1 MRIFLILTILIL
13 QLFAHKLNLFT
24 TYEKD
29 NLFISAYFASGNG
42 CQNCKIK
49 IEDEEGNL
57 IQKAFTNTQGEASFN
72 INKTSF
78 YLLVDAG
85 GGHIVKEKITK
96 DISDEIVKEGKK
108 PLSSLEEENLKLKAK
123 VKVLEEKLENL
134 EFLKTIF
141 ALFIIFGIF
150 YFLKR
155 VKK

>member
-1 MRIFLILTILIL
+1 MKIFLILTIFVL

-29 NLFISAYFASGNG
+29 TLFISAYFASGNG

-49 IEDEEGNL
+49 IEDETGQL

-72 INKTSF
+72 INKNSF
-78 YLLVDAG
+78 YILVDAG

-96 DISDEIVKEGKK
+96 EISDKIVKEEKK
-108 PLSSLEEENLKLKAK
+108 PLNSLEEENFKLKAK
-123 VKVLEEKLENL
+123 VKALEEKLEKL

-150 YFLKR
+150 YILKR

>member
-1 MRIFLILTILIL
+1 MKIFLILAIFIL

-24 TYEKD
+24 TYEKHI
-29 NLFISAYFASGNG
+29 LFVNAYFASGNG
-42 CQNCKIK
+42 CQNCKVR

-57 IQKAFTNTQGEASFN
+57 IQESSTNAQGEVSFN
-72 INKTSF
+72 LDKNSF
-78 YLLVDAG
+78 YILVNAG

-96 DISDEIVKEGKK
+96 EIIKEKVQEEKK
-108 PLSSLEEENLKLKAK
+108 HLTSLEKENLQLKAK
-123 VKVLEEKLENL
+123 IKSLEEKLENL

>member
-1 MRIFLILTILIL
+1 MKIFLILSILIL

-24 TYEKD
+24 TYEKQT
-29 NLFISAYFASGNG
+29 LFVSAYFASGNG

-57 IQKAFTNTQGEASFN
+57 IQKSFTNTQGEASFN
-72 INKTSF
+72 IDKTSF
-78 YLLVDAG
+78 YILVDAG

-96 DISDEIVKEGKK
+96 EISKEEIKEEKK
-108 PLSSLEEENLKLKAK
+108 PLTSLEEENLMLKGK
-123 VKVLEEKLENL
+123 VKALEEKLQNL